1 MTDETELNLKRV
13 ISTVSKD
20 KNIDKAVII
29 DALEQAMIHAA
40 RRDYGLNS
48 DLEAHYNEESDEI
61 ELFQFRTVVAEVGNK
76 ETEISL
82 EKAKDYDDSTE
93 LGDSVG
99 IKIDTSGFGRI
110 AAQQAKQIIV
120 QKVRD
125 AERAQIYE
133 EFKDRMDEILSGHV
147 RRIEKNDI
155 IVDLGRTEAIIP
167 YREQIPDEKYRMKD
181 RVQGYVIDVRR
192 ASRGPQIL
200 MSRGHVNFMIAL
212 FKQQV
217 TEIYDGIVSIES
229 AARDPGRRS
238 KIAVHSRDSSVDP
251 VGACVGL
258 KGMRVQAVVSE
269 LNGEKIDIIPW
280 DKDPAKLV
288 CNALSPAVVSKV
300 IVDEENHNM
309 EVVVADDQ
317 LSLAIGRKGQNV
329 CLAAQLTGWRL
340 DIKSESKLESQLK
353 EVKDALSSIAGL
365 GAMQSEILAHEGIKS
380 PADISALSPQ
390 TLMRVLNLDEKH
402 AVRIIEA
409 AQQVEENKAIP
420 QKKEEEV
427 DTETE
432 ELLANAAFDPTVQV
446 GKEKSDKDDRV
457 NVFLKLKG
465 VGEAQAAALAD
476 AGYATIGDIIADS
489 ADEVSEKTSLPLGIA
504 RTVQIAADR
513 YMQEQSG
520 EKKSG
525 A

>member
-1 MTDETELNLKRV
+1 
-13 ISTVSKD
+13 
-20 KNIDKAVII
+20 
-29 DALEQAMIHAA
+29 
-40 RRDYGLNS
+40 
-48 DLEAHYNEESDEI
+48 
-61 ELFQFRTVVAEVGNK
+61 
-76 ETEISL
+76 
-82 EKAKDYDDSTE
+82 
-93 LGDSVG
+93 
-99 IKIDTSGFGRI
+99 
-110 AAQQAKQIIV
+110 
-120 QKVRD
+120 
-125 AERAQIYE
+125 
-133 EFKDRMDEILSGHV
+133 
-147 RRIEKNDI
+147 
-155 IVDLGRTEAIIP
+155 
-167 YREQIPDEKYRMKD
+167 
-181 RVQGYVIDVRR
+181 
-192 ASRGPQIL
+192 
-200 MSRGHVNFMIAL
+200 
-212 FKQQV
+212 
-217 TEIYDGIVSIES
+217 
-229 AARDPGRRS
+229 
-238 KIAVHSRDSSVDP
+238 
-251 VGACVGL
+251 
-258 KGMRVQAVVSE
+258 
-269 LNGEKIDIIPW
+269 
-280 DKDPAKLV
+280 
-288 CNALSPAVVSKV
+288 
-300 IVDEENHNM
+300 
-309 EVVVADDQ
+309 
-317 LSLAIGRKGQNV
+317 
-329 CLAAQLTGWRL
+329 
-340 DIKSESKLESQLK
+340 
-353 EVKDALSSIAGL
+353 
-365 GAMQSEILAHEGIKS
+365 MQSEILAHEGIKS